1 MRSPARAR
9 KARPSP
15 ARRFRPEE
23 WDMRVKLAAC
33 YRLAAHFQMT
43 DLIYTHF
50 TARVPGP
57 ERHFLIN
64 PYGMMFHEVTASSLV
79 KLDLDGNVVEDSGY
93 PVNAAGYIIHS
104 AVHRAREDA
113 HCVLH
118 THTQAGCA
126 VSAMAE
132 GLLPISQFANFYYG
146 RIGYH
151 AYEGL
156 ALDSSEC
163 ERLAADLGERNILIL
178 RNHGLLTCGRTV
190 AAAFSR
196 MLNMEKACRIQCSAL
211 AGGREIV
218 QPPAEVC
225 EHTARQFERFPDR
238 EEEMEWPALLR
249 LIAEQEPDY
258 AR

>member
-1 MRSPARAR
+1 MRNPARR
-9 KARPSP
+9 TRPSP
-15 ARRFRPEE
+15 ASRYRPEE
-23 WDMRVKLAAC
+23 WDMRVQLAAC
-33 YRLAAHFQMT
+33 YRLAAYFQMT

-57 ERHFLIN
+57 EKHFLIN

-79 KLDLDGNVVEDSGY
+79 KIDLDGKVVEDNGY
-93 PVNAAGYIIHS
+93 PVNEAGYIIHS
-104 AVHRAREDA
+104 AVHRVREDA
-113 HCVLH
+113 KCVLH

-126 VSAMAE
+126 VSTLKE

-151 AYEGL
+151 DYEGL

-163 ERLAADLGERNILIL
+163 ERLARDLGDRSILIL
-178 RNHGLLTCGRTV
+178 RNHGLLTCGHSV
-190 AAAFSR
+190 AAAFGR

-211 AGGREIV
+211 AGGHELNI
-218 QPPAEVC
+218 PPAEVC
-225 EHTARQFERFPDR
+225 EHTARQFERYPERMD
-238 EEEMEWPALLR
+238 EMEWPALLR
-249 LIAEQEPDY
+249 LIADQESDY